1 LTSIWKPTTYGQLL
15 YRKISQNNKSIKAY
29 AHSMTRYNKPKG
41 VQMTTTTKKKKKKKK
56 RMFSN
61 EKQNQKKKVWIKWK
75 NLLGMGI
82 CK

>member
-41 VQMTTTTKKKKKKKK
+41 VQMTTTTKKKEKKK
-56 RMFSN
+56 
-61 EKQNQKKKVWIKWK
+61 EEDVLQ
-75 NLLGMGI
+75 
-82 CK
+82 